1 MITLAVDI
9 LGEQHI
15 VAVLSGEQHE
25 APSLRLRP
33 RQLSALYD
41 EYLRLGR
48 TLSEY
53 EASRLIRIAEI
64 VH

>member
-1 MITLAVDI
+1 MVTLAVDI

-15 VAVLSGEQHE
+15 VAVLPGDEDE
-25 APSLRLRP
+25 PPALRP

-41 EYLRLGR
+41 EYIRLGR
-48 TLSEY
+48 TLTEY
-53 EASRLIRIAEI
+53 EASALIYIAET